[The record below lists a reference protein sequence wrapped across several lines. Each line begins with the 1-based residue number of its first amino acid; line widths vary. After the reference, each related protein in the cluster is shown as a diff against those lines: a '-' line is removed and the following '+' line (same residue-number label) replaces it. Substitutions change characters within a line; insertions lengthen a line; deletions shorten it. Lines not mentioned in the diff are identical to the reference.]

1 VLSNG
6 MNLAR
11 IDGYIQQLC
20 IGAIIILALL
30 AEQISQNAERS
41 S

>member
-20 IGAIIILALL
+20 LGAIIIFSLL
-30 AEQISQNAERS
+30 VEQLSQNAERS
-41 S
+41 T